1 MVSSCGS
8 VTATPQFLVL
18 DSGAL
23 YYRCAEISAGGTLP
37 AALLS
42 RGLHSDLVKGADHNL
57 HNQSKFLTSG

>member
-23 YYRCAEISAGGTLP
+23 YYKCAEISALRTLP

-42 RGLHSDLVKGADHNL
+42 HGLHSDLGKGAGHNL
-57 HNQSKFLTSG
+57 YSQ